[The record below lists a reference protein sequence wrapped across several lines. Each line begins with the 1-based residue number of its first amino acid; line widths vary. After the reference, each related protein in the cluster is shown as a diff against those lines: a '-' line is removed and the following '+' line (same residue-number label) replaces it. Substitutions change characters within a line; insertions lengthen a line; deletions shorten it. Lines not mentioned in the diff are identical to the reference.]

1 MSNHN
6 IRAAGLKVTA
16 PRTAILELF
25 QNTVKSGSN
34 SPNPA
39 HLAPRHMGADE
50 VHAVLLRQDIDVGV
64 ATIYRVLTQ
73 FEQAGILRRSPYE
86 TSRAIYELN
95 EGDHHDHIVCLDC
108 GHVVEFVDES
118 IERKQI
124 EVAQAHGFVLQD
136 HTLSIYAH
144 CQTVACAHKAARQK
158 AGNKATA

>member
-1 MSNHN
+1 MPLNHNNLN

-25 QNTVKSGSN
+25 QQTAHHLNAASTV
-34 SPNPA
+34 
-39 HLAPRHMGADE
+39 RHMGADE
-50 VHAVLLRQDIDVGV
+50 VQAALLAQGFDVGA
-64 ATIYRVLTQ
+64 ATVYRVLTQ

-86 TSRAIYELN
+86 TARAIYELN
-95 EGDHHDHIVCLDC
+95 EGEHHDHIVCLDC

-124 EVAQAHGFVLQD
+124 EVAQAHGFILQD

-144 CQTVACAHKAARQK
+144 CQKSVCENRALRQK
-158 AGNKATA
+158 VSGH